1 MQAIRGMS
9 LHPLFYNFENRIMK
23 TGILISLLLL
33 MLTTAAQRPKVFIMD
48 AAHLAELKKLQR
60 NDNATMQLINQ
71 LKAQADRFLD
81 KSPVSVMDKA
91 FTPVSG
97 SKHDYMSQA
106 PYFWYDSTR
115 PDGLPYLRKDGER
128 NPEINKITDKK
139 NLVDLETATKTLALA
154 FYFTGQEKYA
164 AKATELIRHWFFN
177 EATRMNPNLDYA
189 QGIPGINNGRGIGI
203 IESRAFTGIADAA
216 GLLEGSA
223 SWTVTDRLALKTWY
237 TRFLNWMLT
246 SKNGKEEHAAKN
258 NHGTWYYV
266 QVIDFA
272 LFTGDATKATA
283 LAKESRDRLD
293 SQLTK
298 EGKQPLELERTKAL
312 GYSTMN
318 LRGWFEAATL
328 AKQAG
333 VDLWNYRTSKGSNI
347 RMALDWLTPYALGE
361 KKWPYKQIE
370 KYNANEIYPL
380 LLQAAQS
387 FGEEKYREQA
397 DKIPVNRN
405 DTLIELLYKY

>member
-1 MQAIRGMS
+1 
-9 LHPLFYNFENRIMK
+9 MK
-23 TGILISLLLL
+23 TRILICLLVSAF
-33 MLTTAAQRPKVFIMD
+33 TVNAQNPRVFIMD
-48 AAHLAELKKLQR
+48 EGHLAELKIKFQKK
-60 NDNATMQLINQ
+60 DNATLQLIGQ
-71 LKAQADRFLD
+71 IKAEADRLLE
-81 KSPVSVMDKA
+81 KKPVSVMDKA

-106 PYFWYDSTR
+106 PYFWYDSTK
-115 PDGLPYLRKDGER
+115 PNGLPYLRKDGER

-139 NLVDLETATKTLALA
+139 NLVDLETTTKTLALA
-154 FYFTGQEKYA
+154 FYFTGEEKYS

-177 EATRMNPNLDYA
+177 ETTRMNPNLDYA

-216 GLLEGSA
+216 GLLEGSK
-223 SWTVTDRLALKTWY
+223 SWTITDQSALKTWY
-237 TRFLNWMLT
+237 TQFLNWMLT

-272 LFTGDATKATA
+272 LFIGDSTKATA

-318 LRGWFEAATL
+318 LRGWFEAAQL

-333 VDLWNYRTSKGSNI
+333 VDLWNYRTSKGSDL

-361 KKWPYKQIE
+361 KKWPYQQIE

-380 LLQAAQS
+380 LLQAAKR
-387 FGEEKYREQA
+387 FGEKKYREQA
-397 DKIPVNRN
+397 EKIPGNRN
-405 DTLIELLYKY
+405 DMLIDLLYKY